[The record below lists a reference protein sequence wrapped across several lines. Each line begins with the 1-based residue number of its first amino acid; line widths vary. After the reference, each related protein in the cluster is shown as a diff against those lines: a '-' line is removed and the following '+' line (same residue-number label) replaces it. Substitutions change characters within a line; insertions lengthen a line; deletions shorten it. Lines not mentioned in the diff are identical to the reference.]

1 MASRGINKVILI
13 GNLGG
18 DPELKNLPS
27 GNAVVSFSV
36 ATSES
41 WKDKQTLAH
50 VEKTEWHRIVMFNR
64 LAEVAGEYLKKGSK
78 VYLEGKLQTR
88 KWQGEDGADRYTTE
102 IVANQMQMLDSRP
115 SADQDATHAQPQSAP
130 QQSAPQQPAPSFDDF
145 DDFDDDIPF

>member
-1 MASRGINKVILI
+1 MASRGVNKVILI

-18 DPELKNLPS
+18 DPDLKNLPS

-41 WKDKQTLAH
+41 WKDKQTGAQQ
-50 VEKTEWHRIVMFNR
+50 EKTEWHRIVMFNR

-102 IVANQMQMLDSRP
+102 IVANQMQMLDSRS
-115 SADQDATHAQPQSAP
+115 SAEQDGAQAKPQSAP

-145 DDFDDDIPF
+145 DDDIPF